1 MTPAKRFRHKPVQ
14 DCTCSSLRHFR
25 RSDEGSIIRFPR
37 LPVACEPFRPR
48 VLRRRQTRGNPC
60 VSGLR
65 PVAMYSAQAR
75 CRQEEPGTGI
85 YKVLG
90 RSSVTSV
97 HLGEF
102 TLSAGQPLFG
112 GSQQPFHGLGSVA
125 FDGIAIVIHITVVED
140 TKVKLRRGITAFGG
154 NKEVV
159 YRCCFASEHPNHR
172 AGGIAS
178 ELREPPSARSAAIV
192 EPWALDHTSRFMRPS
207 FAANIA
213 TWG

>member
-1 MTPAKRFRHKPVQ
+1 
-14 DCTCSSLRHFR
+14 
-25 RSDEGSIIRFPR
+25 
-37 LPVACEPFRPR
+37 
-48 VLRRRQTRGNPC
+48 
-60 VSGLR
+60 
-65 PVAMYSAQAR
+65 MYSAQAR

-112 GSQQPFHGLGSVA
+112 GSQHPFHGLGSVA

-140 TKVKLRRGITAFGG
+140 TKVKLRRGITACGG

-159 YRCCFASEHPNHR
+159 YNAALHQNIQTTGREASPPNSANHPVRIQRRLSSHGLWIIR
-172 AGGIAS
+172 VALCDRHLPRTMPHG
-178 ELREPPSARSAAIV
+178 V
-192 EPWALDHTSRFMRPS
+192 EM
-207 FAANIA
+207 IKIQ
-213 TWG
+213 